1 MIPGLERSPGEGSG
15 YPLQYSCL
23 EKPIDRGAW
32 QDVVHEV
39 AESDITE
46 RLTFTSLKCL
56 EEFKSLVIWDGF
68 LCRKVLNGKLME
80 SYLGFLFLLS

>member
-1 MIPGLERSPGEGSG
+1 MFGWHHRLNGHEFEQTPGDGEGQGSLACCRPWG
-15 YPLQYSCL
+15 C
-23 EKPIDRGAW
+23 K
-32 QDVVHEV
+32 
-39 AESDITE
+39 ESDITE
-46 RLTFTSLKCL
+46 RQTFTSLKCL

>member
-23 EKPIDRGAW
+23 EKPRDRGAW